1 MEVFEIKDHTLEYD
15 DDTHTYLVDG
25 IIVPSITQIL
35 KVRFGGKYAGVDK
48 DTMQRAA
55 QRGTDIHKAIEL
67 YCREQTESNYKE
79 LHNYKFL
86 AKHHNF
92 TVARNEVPIILC
104 KFGDPIAAGRLD
116 LVLDMCNTGD
126 KALADIKTTSTLD
139 KEYLAYQLNLYR
151 LGYMQSYDEEIT
163 KLYGVH
169 LRDDKR
175 KFVEIPINEGIA
187 WDIVGEYE
195 RGKHE

>member
-1 MEVFEIKDHTLEYD
+1 METLEIKDHTLEYD

-48 DTMQRAA
+48 DTLQRAA

-67 YCREQTESNYKE
+67 YCREQTESDYNE

-86 AKHHNF
+86 AKHYNF
-92 TVARNEVPIILC
+92 TASRNEVPIILC
-104 KFGDPIAAGRLD
+104 KFDDPIAAGRLD

-126 KALADIKTTSTLD
+126 KALADIKTTSALD

>member
-1 MEVFEIKDHTLEYD
+1 METWKIKGRTLEFD
-15 DDTHTYLVDG
+15 NDTHTYLVDG

-48 DTMQRAA
+48 DTLQRAA

-67 YCREQTESNYKE
+67 YCREQTESDYKE

-86 AKHHNF
+86 AKHYNF
-92 TVARNEVPIILC
+92 TTARNEVPIILC
-104 KFGDPIAAGRLD
+104 KFDDPIAAGRLD
-116 LVLDMCNTGD
+116 LILDMWNTGD
-126 KALADIKTTSTLD
+126 KALADIKTTSALD